1 MKRMSFLIATGILAS
16 SPVFAEHNM
25 AYGYANVVDVK
36 PLTRTVRV
44 AMPRTE
50 CHLEEV
56 AHSERGYRSATPQ
69 ILGGV
74 VGGLLGH
81 ELGHNKHARAAGSVA
96 GVILGGSIGRDIGH
110 NMRSS
115 NPHYTTE
122 EVCHTY
128 SNYSEE
134 ERITGYLVTYE
145 YQGETYTTQMPS
157 HPGDRIKVK
166 ISVTPVS
173 GARKSSH
180 YSY

>member
-1 MKRMSFLIATGILAS
+1 MKRISFLIATGILAS
-16 SPVFAEHNM
+16 SPAFAEYNV
-25 AYGYANVVDVK
+25 AYDYADVVDVQ

-44 AMPRTE
+44 ATPRTE

-69 ILGGV
+69 ILGSV

-110 NMRSS
+110 KMRAR
-115 NPHYTTE
+115 NQYYTTE
-122 EVCHTY
+122 EICHTY
-128 SNYSEE
+128 NNYSEE
-134 ERITGYLVTYE
+134 ERITGYHVVYK
-145 YQGETYTTQMPS
+145 YQGETYTTKMPS
-157 HPGDRIKVK
+157 HPGDRIKIK
-166 ISVTPVS
+166 ISVTPVI
-173 GARKSSH
+173 GASQPSR